1 MFCTRLIS
9 KILTVGTLSLLVAC
23 QPEVESEPNIP
34 SVRGLKTFEIKDV
47 EETTV
52 RRFPSVLQ
60 PSAISTLS
68 FEVSGRL
75 KEVSLDV
82 GQQVKAGEVL
92 AEIDPRSLELQ
103 VESAKAAVD
112 QAASSAKNAEEDF
125 KRKDDLLKKGVTT
138 KATTDQA
145 RTTAETSRAQLVQ
158 AQRSL
163 DTANENLTK
172 ATLKAPFDG
181 ILNSVDVESFTN
193 VAAGSPVAT
202 LYQADGFET
211 SFSVSFDVVS
221 RLAVGKKAVIR
232 LADNPS
238 IVLNGH
244 LKEVG
249 ARADTVSSFP
259 VVVAVDETNPSIK
272 AGMAVEI
279 SMEFSVPKGKGFA
292 VPISVLPFEGQIDPP
307 RNANDPGNT
316 EIFVYD
322 PDTQT
327 VKKRKITIAGVRE
340 NSLIVIEGL
349 KLGDQ
354 VAAAGVSFLQDGQKV
369 KLLANNK

>member
-1 MFCTRLIS
+1 MRFTDLIS
-9 KILTVGTLSLLVAC
+9 KLMVVGILSVLVAC
-23 QPEVESEPNIP
+23 QAESNPEPSEPP
-34 SVRGLKTFEIKDV
+34 VRGLKTFEIKDV

-75 KEVSLDV
+75 KEVALDV
-82 GQQVKAGEVL
+82 GQQVKQGEVL
-92 AEIDPRSLELQ
+92 AELDPRSLELQ
-103 VESAKAAVD
+103 VESAQAAVD
-112 QAASSAKNAEEDF
+112 QAASNAKNAEEDF

-138 KATTDQA
+138 KAAADQA
-145 RTTAETSRAQLVQ
+145 RTAAETSRAQLIQ

-163 DTANENLTK
+163 DTARENLTK
-172 ATLKAPFDG
+172 ATLRAPFDG

-193 VAAGSPVAT
+193 VAAGAPVAT

-211 SFSVSFDVVS
+211 SFSVSFDVVN
-221 RLAVGKKAVIR
+221 RLAVGKKAEVR

-238 IVLNGH
+238 VVLQGH

-279 SMEFSVPKGKGFA
+279 SMEFTVPKGKGFA

-307 RNANDPGNT
+307 RNPSDPGNT
-316 EIFVYD
+316 EVFVYD
-322 PDTQT
+322 PESGT
-327 VKKRKITIAGVRE
+327 VKKRKITVAGVRE

-349 KLGDQ
+349 ELGDQ

-369 KLLANNK
+369 KLLSTDQ